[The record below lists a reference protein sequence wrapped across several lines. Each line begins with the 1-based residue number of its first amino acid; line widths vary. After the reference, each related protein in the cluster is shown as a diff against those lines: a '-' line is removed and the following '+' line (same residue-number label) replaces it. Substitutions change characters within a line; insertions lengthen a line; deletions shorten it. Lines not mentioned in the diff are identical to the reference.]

1 MMCTMLGP
9 VTVLCAYLLGSISF
23 GLVLASGRGVDLRN
37 SGSGNIGATNVARTI
52 GASSGRLVM
61 LLDMLKGFVPVA
73 VAHWGFGLSWPWIVV
88 TGWAAVLGHLFPLWH
103 GFQGGKGAATAAG
116 VLLAAL
122 PPIGAAALLTFFVA
136 KRLSH
141 RASIGSLSAAT
152 IGALLT
158 LILDGR
164 QWPIL
169 LAVGL
174 WLAVVLRHKDNIGR
188 LLRGEEPSS

>member
-1 MMCTMLGP
+1 MLGP